1 MQTPTALP
9 WKRFLY
15 LLCMVA
21 LLTAV
26 GISEFMSLA
35 VPQLSLTVLYG
46 DMKAQ
51 LLAEVEFTLQS
62 SPVESETSAAIASL
76 LGFATPPSPCPRLPQ
91 TRSLSQEASFLGA
104 FPC

>member
-1 MQTPTALP
+1 
-9 WKRFLY
+9 
-15 LLCMVA
+15 MVA
-21 LLTAV
+21 LLRAV

-51 LLAEVEFTLQS
+51 LLAEVELTLQS
-62 SPVESETSAAIASL
+62 SPVESETSVAIASL
-76 LGFATPPSPCPRLPQ
+76 LGFTAPLSPYLRLPQ
-91 TRSLSQEASFLGA
+91 TPFLSQEASFLGA

>member
-1 MQTPTALP
+1 
-9 WKRFLY
+9 
-15 LLCMVA
+15 MVA

-51 LLAEVEFTLQS
+51 LLAEVELTLQS
-62 SPVESETSAAIASL
+62 SPVESETSVAIASL
-76 LGFATPPSPCPRLPQ
+76 LGFTAPPSPYPCLPQ
-91 TRSLSQEASFLGA
+91 TPFLSQEASFLGA